1 MDLLLVL
8 WHLGELH
15 AIEKVLVGLI
25 AFGPFVVLAI
35 VVYVVR
41 KRDLAEEEAER
52 KAADSSVAPFEA
64 PD

>member
-1 MDLLLVL
+1 MNLLLVL

-15 AIEKVLVGLI
+15 AIEKALVGLV

-41 KRDLAEEEAER
+41 KRDLAEEEAEQPAEL
-52 KAADSSVAPFEA
+52 KKHQD
-64 PD
+64 

>member
-1 MDLLLVL
+1 MNLLLVL

-15 AIEKVLVGLI
+15 AIEKALVGLV

-41 KRDLAEEEAER
+41 KRDLAEEAAEQ
-52 KAADSSVAPFEA
+52 AAELDEHQ
-64 PD
+64 D

>member
-1 MDLLLVL
+1 MTSLWLVLLHMGNLHPIEKLLV
-8 WHLGELH
+8 G
-15 AIEKVLVGLI
+15 VI

-52 KAADSSVAPFEA
+52 LASEGD
-64 PD
+64 PDAG